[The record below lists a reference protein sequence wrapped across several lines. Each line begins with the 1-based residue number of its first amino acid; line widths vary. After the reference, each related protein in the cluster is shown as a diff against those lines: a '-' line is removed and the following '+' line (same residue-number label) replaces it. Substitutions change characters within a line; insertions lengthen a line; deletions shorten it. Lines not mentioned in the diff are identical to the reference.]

1 MKYNFKG
8 GVQLKKILIVQPYI
22 PKYRRKFFSMLETSC
37 NENGMEL
44 SIFAPAPDKVFRLRG
59 DASSDSHVVREIR
72 VFRFKVM
79 GKQVDYFRF
88 PRGVRFT
95 DFDLVIMEQTLKNI
109 QYPLL
114 LLQSRKKTKI
124 ALWGHGKTIVKKKSR
139 AEEFLQLFLSKR
151 ADFFFSYTT
160 SGANYLAENGFPKS
174 KLIVLQNSNS
184 SSERL
189 NQIDSISTR
198 VQTRSR
204 YTGFHCCF
212 IGALEETKGIHF
224 LLKALPVI
232 KQSLPDFEFT
242 FIGDGPD
249 KNLIIDFVEANS
261 YVSWLGFRNQ
271 SDLDE
276 ICQEYSLI
284 LNPGRVGL
292 IAVDSLFLL
301 LPIVTISGGYHA
313 PEYEYI
319 QNNGTSVEVNGTF
332 QDYALEVIRLL
343 NNPEELEKMRELASS
358 LRGKYTIEVMVK
370 NFTTGIELCLVDS
383 KI

>member
-1 MKYNFKG
+1 
-8 GVQLKKILIVQPYI
+8 
-22 PKYRRKFFSMLETSC
+22 
-37 NENGMEL
+37 MEL

-358 LRGKYTIEVMVK
+358 LRGKYTIEVMVQ